1 MSRPG
6 YLRASSTNLSKKA
19 QSRPLEGK
27 LAIVTGGSRGI
38 GAAIANNLAAKGAN
52 VVLNYT
58 SDSSAER
65 TNTLSS
71 ILQSEHLIQALPVQA
86 DLGDP
91 NGPAHLVAIAKNKF
105 SHPKSGKFVIDVI
118 VNNAGVA
125 GNQLLPEI
133 TAESFHKQ
141 YDVNV
146 LGPILLLQAALPY
159 LPTDRSGRIINIS
172 SVSSSLGFVG
182 QTVYGGTKS
191 SALEHM
197 TRTWARELAERATVN
212 AVNPG
217 PVATDMYGGT
227 SPDFQQQMK
236 SHIQHTPLMKERKG
250 VDLEEFVKGAEKAG
264 GRPGYDYEVA
274 GVVAMLCLED
284 SGWCTGSV
292 ICANGGLKFSY

>member
-6 YLRASSTNLSKKA
+6 YLRASSTNLSNNA

-71 ILQSEHLIQALPVQA
+71 TLQSEHLIQALPVQA

-91 NGPAHLVAIAKNKF
+91 SGPAHLVAIVKNKF

-159 LPTDRSGRIINIS
+159 LPSDRSGRIINIS

-191 SALEHM
+191 CTLCKG
-197 TRTWARELAERATVN
+197 RK
-212 AVNPG
+212 PG
-217 PVATDMYGGT
+217 CFQLT
-227 SPDFQQQMK
+227 S
-236 SHIQHTPLMKERKG
+236 
-250 VDLEEFVKGAEKAG
+250 
-264 GRPGYDYEVA
+264 
-274 GVVAMLCLED
+274 
-284 SGWCTGSV
+284 
-292 ICANGGLKFSY
+292 